1 MPIKPELSRKL
12 LELKEESGLTFKQIG
27 DEVGS
32 SEANV
37 RRYIMGETKVP
48 DRPLLVSIIKAMGGD
63 PAFLLPKADA
73 PPGSMD
79 IGVYEKVKA
88 DFEKQ
93 LLLWHTRHDKEIEN
107 LKQATELA
115 LTHKEEGIRRLKEEL
130 KEANAEIESLKAT
143 RRRLLVVVSAL
154 ATVLVIVVLAN
165 LFLDVSVL

>member
-73 PPGSMD
+73 PAGTMD
-79 IGVYEKVKA
+79 IGVYEKLKA

-93 LLLWHTRHDKEIEN
+93 LSLWHARYDKELEN
-107 LKQATELA
+107 LKHTTDIALSQKDDWIKRLTEDVAKLE
-115 LTHKEEGIRRLKEEL
+115 K
-130 KEANAEIESLKAT
+130 S
-143 RRRLLVVVSAL
+143 RRRMAIAVTILSAL
-154 ATVLVIVVLAN
+154 LL
-165 LFLDVSVL
+165 LFICAYAFSNIM

>member
-73 PPGSMD
+73 PAGTMD
-79 IGVYEKVKA
+79 IGVYEKLKA

-93 LLLWHTRHDKEIEN
+93 LSLWHARYDKELEN
-107 LKQATELA
+107 LKHTTDIALSQKDDWIKRLTEDVAKLE
-115 LTHKEEGIRRLKEEL
+115 K
-130 KEANAEIESLKAT
+130 S
-143 RRRLLVVVSAL
+143 RRRMAIAVTILSAL
-154 ATVLVIVVLAN
+154 LL
-165 LFLDVSVL
+165 LFICAYAFRNIL

>member
-73 PPGSMD
+73 PAGTMD
-79 IGVYEKVKA
+79 IGVYEKLKA

-93 LLLWHTRHDKEIEN
+93 LSLWHTRYDKELEN
-107 LKQATELA
+107 LKHTTDIALSQKDDWIKRLTEDVAKLE
-115 LTHKEEGIRRLKEEL
+115 K
-130 KEANAEIESLKAT
+130 S
-143 RRRLLVVVSAL
+143 RRRMAIAVTILSAL
-154 ATVLVIVVLAN
+154 LL
-165 LFLDVSVL
+165 LFICAYAFSNIM